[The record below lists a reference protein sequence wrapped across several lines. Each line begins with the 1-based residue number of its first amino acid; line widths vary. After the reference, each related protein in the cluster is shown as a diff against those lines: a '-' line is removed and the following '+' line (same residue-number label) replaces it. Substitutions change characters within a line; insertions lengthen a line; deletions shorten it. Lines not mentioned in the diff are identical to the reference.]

1 MDREYWRLIA
11 LGIAELQEYGFITE
25 RTQERMRK
33 HPMNID
39 PVQVALGWNDIGEA

>member
-11 LGIAELQEYGFITE
+11 LAIEELSEYGFIIE
-25 RTQERMRK
+25 RTQERMRN

-39 PVQVALGWNDIGEA
+39 PVQVALGWSDVEG